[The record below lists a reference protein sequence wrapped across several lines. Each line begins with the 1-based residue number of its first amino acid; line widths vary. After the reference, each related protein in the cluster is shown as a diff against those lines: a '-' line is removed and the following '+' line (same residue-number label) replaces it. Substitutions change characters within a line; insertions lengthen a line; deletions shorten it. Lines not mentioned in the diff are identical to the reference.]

1 MAKVRVAL
9 LVLDVAVVAA
19 AACASVMLRDPP
31 DQWAHRFLDLRP
43 YLVFSLIAAAIVL
56 PVAGTSRD
64 LWRYASFNDFLRIML
79 AAVVIVLAAS
89 SGTFAYNRLVG
100 LARTIPLIHVLL
112 IIGFMCGI
120 RVAARLLHGFKS
132 RPSTAARIGDNPTTE
147 SVLLVGD
154 NAVAELFIRAA
165 RELGHGPIHVAGVL
179 STSGRHKG
187 RRLQEV
193 EIMGEAEELPEIL
206 RRLEIH
212 GVDVTRIAVAVPAAQ
227 LSPEARELL
236 QDLEG
241 RIGILVDY
249 LAERLG
255 FTATPGKVQDWP
267 PANSELD
274 RLPALRDVVVCAEL
288 QRGYWPV
295 KRLFDFVVVLAIL
308 VVAVPLM
315 LIVAVLVALDVGN
328 PVLFWQ
334 ERWGRFGRRLRLYK
348 FRTMRPAHDTDGSRI
363 EEARRT
369 SRIGNFLRKTRLDEL
384 PQLFH
389 ILLGE
394 MSFVG
399 PRPLLASEQSSAFT
413 GRLAVRPGLT
423 GWAQVHGGR
432 LISVDDKAAMDL
444 WYIRNA
450 SFQLDFVIALKTV
463 RMVLNGDRTEDSVVV
478 TAWRE
483 VADWKAELQANRRVH
498 PVPRAGS
505 I

>member
-9 LVLDVAVVAA
+9 LVLDVAVVAI
-19 AACASVMLRDPP
+19 AACAAVMLRDPP
-31 DQWAHRFLDLRP
+31 DQWAQRFLDLRP
-43 YLVFSLIAAAIVL
+43 YLVFSLTAAAIVL

-64 LWRYASFNDFLRIML
+64 LWHYASFNDFLRIML
-79 AAVVIVLAAS
+79 AAIVIVLAAT
-89 SGTFAYNRLVG
+89 SGTFAYNRLEG
-100 LARTIPLIHVLL
+100 LARTIPVIHILL
-112 IIGFMCGI
+112 IIGLMSGI
-120 RVAARLLHGFKS
+120 RAAARLHHGFRA
-132 RPSTAARIGDNPTTE
+132 RPRTGARIGDTPTTE
-147 SVLLVGD
+147 SVLVVGD

-165 RELGHGPIHVAGVL
+165 RDLGHGTIHVAGVL

-187 RRLQEV
+187 RRIQEV
-193 EIMGEAEELPEIL
+193 EILGEAEELPEIL

-227 LSPEARELL
+227 LSPEAREML

-241 RIGILVDY
+241 EIGILVDY

-255 FTATPGKVQDWP
+255 FTATPGNVQDGP
-267 PANSELD
+267 HASSEVG
-274 RLPALRDVVVCAEL
+274 RLPSLRDVAVCPEL
-288 QRGYWPV
+288 RRAYWPI
-295 KRLFDFVVVLAIL
+295 KRLFDFVVVLALL
-308 VVAVPLM
+308 VVATPLM
-315 LIVAVLVALDVGN
+315 LLVAVAVALDVGS

-348 FRTMRPAHDTDGSRI
+348 FRTMRSAHTADGSRI

-369 SRIGNFLRKTRLDEL
+369 SRIGNFLRKSRLDEL

-463 RMVLNGDRTEDSVVV
+463 RMVLNGDRTEDSVVA
-478 TAWRE
+478 TAWQE

-498 PVPRAGS
+498 AVPRPGS
-505 I
+505 A